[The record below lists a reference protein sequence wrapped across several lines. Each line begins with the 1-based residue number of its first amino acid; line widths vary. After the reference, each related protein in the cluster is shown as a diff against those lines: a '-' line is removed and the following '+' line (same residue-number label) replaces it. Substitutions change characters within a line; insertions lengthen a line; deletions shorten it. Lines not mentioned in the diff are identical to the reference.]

1 MMMMC
6 SIVGCGKPDFCP
18 GLFMM
23 KVGDEGDEYN
33 IADYAGRCHPSA
45 ELQAIYNEE
54 IMNV

>member
-1 MMMMC
+1 MMMC